1 MPLDKKS
8 IVWGLLLS
16 IVATGLYDTLKAL
29 MEGNYK
35 EETIAVVTTLIVVLV
50 LFITFYKQLF
60 KEK

>member
-35 EETIAVVTTLIVVLV
+35 EETIAVVATLIVVFV
-50 LFITFYKQLF
+50 LFIAFYKQLL